1 VPKLIDHDWRRAE
14 LVDATWRVIAEEGV
28 EAATVRRIA
37 EAANCT
43 TGRVT
48 HYFANKGEVLRAAL
62 RQVHGATVERMLAH
76 LGGDDPV
83 EVLRSVLLEVLP
95 LDDTT
100 RLEWQVWLAFFGLAA
115 ADPELRAEQGRRN
128 GEWRA
133 FLDQLVERAAP
144 ALPADRRSAS
154 VDVMVAA
161 IDGLGAQAVLDPGR
175 FPRRRLR
182 AAVDRLIETALA

>member
-1 VPKLIDHDWRRAE
+1 MPKVIDHDWRRAE
-14 LVDATWRVIAEEGV
+14 LVDANGVIAEEGV

-48 HYFANKGEVLRAAL
+48 HYFANKGEVLRAAP
-62 RQVHGATVERMLAH
+62 QVHGATVERSCWPTSA
-76 LGGDDPV
+76 DDPV

-128 GEWRA
+128 GVAGLPRPAGRA
-133 FLDQLVERAAP
+133 GHACLARGP
-144 ALPADRRSAS
+144 ALGLGRRDGGGDRRP
-154 VDVMVAA
+154 
-161 IDGLGAQAVLDPGR
+161 GGAGRAGPDR